1 MTLLQKSFFV
11 LILPLLFTCCTED
24 EDIGKTEIT
33 RWQYGKNG
41 AVSLTYD
48 DGSINQFRLAMP
60 IMNRLG
66 FPATFY
72 IVTGQIQGSQY
83 PAKFIGRP
91 VKEIIQETATI
102 PTNEE
107 NFFERAS
114 AIGFSSY
121 QGTLEFHRQAGQLFE
136 QGKIKEAYQVIDEA
150 YAKIRDGAFNPER
163 EVSQEAAQ
171 TGESSWDDFRAYAAQ
186 GHEFGSHT
194 ISHPR
199 LAVLDEANLRYELE
213 KSKADILQ
221 QLGEEHTFS
230 AEAPFGT
237 EDERVMEYALPMFP
251 ALRNRMPHPFLQ
263 ELNRSS
269 KTSPGAA
276 KKEYVQ
282 WQRGALTDTPMEL
295 MKSWVDTTAAKD
307 NIWLVLVFHGVEGI
321 GWQPIPIDKLED
333 YFEYIKS
340 KEDKL
345 WIATFKDVTKYMR
358 ERMQAEVAHAHTG
371 DTIAIKLTH
380 RLDPDL
386 YDLDLTL
393 KTYVPQSWRTVT
405 IQQDEKRSQVQSS
418 SDQTGAYVIYQASP
432 NAGPVKLTPVAS

>member
-1 MTLLQKSFFV
+1 MHGSTNFLMTLLQKNFFT
-11 LILPLLFTCCTED
+11 LILPLLITCCTQD
-24 EDIGKTEIT
+24 EDIGKSEIT

-72 IVTGQIQGSQY
+72 IVTGQMQGSQY
-83 PAKFIGRP
+83 LAKFIGRP

-114 AIGFSSY
+114 AIGFSGY

-136 QGKIKEAYQVIDEA
+136 QEKIQEAYQVIDEA
-150 YAKIRDGAFNPER
+150 YAKLRAGDFKAGSD
-163 EVSQEAAQ
+163 VSQEAAQ
-171 TGESSWDDFRAYAAQ
+171 TAESSWEDFRKYAAQ

-199 LAVLDEANLRYELE
+199 LAVLDEANLLYELE

-221 QLGEEHTFS
+221 QLGTEHTFS
-230 AEAPFGT
+230 AEGPFGT

-251 ALRNRMPHPFLQ
+251 ALRNRMPHPFLE

-269 KTSPGAA
+269 NTSPGVA

-295 MKSWVDTTAAKD
+295 MKSWVDTTS
-307 NIWLVLVFHGVEGI
+307 GG
-321 GWQPIPIDKLED
+321 
-333 YFEYIKS
+333 
-340 KEDKL
+340 
-345 WIATFKDVTKYMR
+345 
-358 ERMQAEVAHAHTG
+358 
-371 DTIAIKLTH
+371 
-380 RLDPDL
+380 
-386 YDLDLTL
+386 
-393 KTYVPQSWRTVT
+393 
-405 IQQDEKRSQVQSS
+405 QDI
-418 SDQTGAYVIYQASP
+418 T
-432 NAGPVKLTPVAS
+432 AG